1 MGALNARMPR
11 ESTSGLEFCLVCGRD
26 FVSMVRCTRAGAE
39 SWWLLLRCG
48 GCGTWHETFARD
60 DAVAALQRAIAQG
73 RAAVAEAVQSLDLE
87 RMGSQVEAF
96 TQALELDLI
105 DADDF

>member
-1 MGALNARMPR
+1 MAGR
-11 ESTSGLEFCLVCGRD
+11 STSGLEFCLECGRD
-26 FVSMVRCTRAGAE
+26 FVSVVRCTEAGSD

-48 GCGTWHETFARD
+48 GCGTWHETFARG
-60 DAVAALQRAIAQG
+60 DALEALTKAIEHG
-73 RAAVAEAVQSLDLE
+73 LETVAERVRCLDLE

-96 TQALELDLI
+96 AQALELDLI

>member
-1 MGALNARMPR
+1 MNRP
-11 ESTSGLEFCLVCGRD
+11 STTDLEFCLVCGRD
-26 FVSMVRCTRAGAE
+26 FVSMVRCTRAGDD

-48 GCGTWHETFARD
+48 DCGTWHETVAQD
-60 DAVAALQRAIAQG
+60 DAVAALHKAIARG
-73 RAAVAEAVQSLDLE
+73 RQTVAEGVRCLDLE
-87 RMGSQVEAF
+87 RMGSEVNAF

>member
-1 MGALNARMPR
+1 MNGH
-11 ESTSGLEFCLVCGRD
+11 STTGLEFCLVCGRD
-26 FVSMVRCTRAGAE
+26 FVSMVRCTKAGSD

-48 GCGTWHETFARD
+48 ACGTWHETFARD
-60 DAVAALQRAIAQG
+60 DAVAALHHSIARGLQT
-73 RAAVAEAVQSLDLE
+73 VAEGARYLDLE
-87 RMGSQVEAF
+87 RMGSEVEAF

>member
-1 MGALNARMPR
+1 VGAL
-11 ESTSGLEFCLVCGRD
+11 SGLEVCLVCRRD
-26 FVSMVRCTRAGAE
+26 FISMVRCTKAGSG

-48 GCGTWHETFARD
+48 GCGTWHETCARD
-60 DAVAALQRAIAQG
+60 
-73 RAAVAEAVQSLDLE
+73 EAVSALHQAITRGREALAEGVRCLDLE

-96 TQALELDLI
+96 SQALELDLI

>member
-1 MGALNARMPR
+1 MGAL
-11 ESTSGLEFCLVCGRD
+11 SGLELCVVCRRD
-26 FVSMVRCTRAGAE
+26 FVSIVRCTKTGSG

-60 DAVAALQRAIAQG
+60 EDVAALQRAIEQAF
-73 RAAVAEAVQSLDLE
+73 EAVGERVRCLDLE
-87 RMGSQVEAF
+87 RMSAEVEAF
-96 TQALELDLI
+96 SQALELDLI